1 MDFFNFCAEYL
12 AQKKFSQARGHGGRF
27 GVGLNTPRQ
36 EIIVWDSYFNSLP
49 FPQKLNTLSHQLV
62 LSF

>member
-36 EIIVWDSYFNSLP
+36 EIIV
-49 FPQKLNTLSHQLV
+49 
-62 LSF
+62 